1 MPYLIPMLQ
10 NAGAIVFTP
19 RERDWQR
26 NEIVIDNDDA
36 VKSVYYF
43 EKEAS
48 KRWKK
53 CDSLGFANRY
63 RLKDGEKSVPHG
75 NRETGEGYQAQEN

>member
-1 MPYLIPMLQ
+1 MLQ

-19 RERDWQR
+19 RERDWQT
-26 NEIVIDNDDA
+26 NEIIIDNDDA

-48 KRWKK
+48 KKWKN
-53 CDSLGFANRY
+53 CDSLGFANQ
-63 RLKDGEKSVPHG
+63 LQTEGWGKSVPHG
-75 NRETGEGYQAQEN
+75 NRETGEGYQAQENQPG

>member
-1 MPYLIPMLQ
+1 MPYVIPMLQ

-43 EKEAS
+43 EKEDVY
-48 KRWKK
+48 KRQ
-53 CDSLGFANRY
+53 A
-63 RLKDGEKSVPHG
+63 
-75 NRETGEGYQAQEN
+75 EGRNAHHYQ

>member
-43 EKEAS
+43 ERRRAS
-48 KRWKK
+48 DGKMRFAR
-53 CDSLGFANRY
+53 FANRY
-63 RLKDGEKSVPHG
+63 RLKDGEIRSAWEP
-75 NRETGEGYQAQEN
+75 